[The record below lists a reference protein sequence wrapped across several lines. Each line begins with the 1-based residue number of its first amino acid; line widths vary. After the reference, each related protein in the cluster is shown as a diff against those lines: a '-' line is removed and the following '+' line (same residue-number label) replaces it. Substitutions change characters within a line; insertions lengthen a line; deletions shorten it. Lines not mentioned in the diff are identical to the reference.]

1 MKTSVTLFF
10 AILFFSGCGDDPK
23 KNSPQKSELAKIE
36 NWARPGVQ
44 GQMSGAYFVYRNP
57 LSIADTLISVYSP
70 QAMMTQIHESY
81 TTEDDLAGMRE
92 KAEII
97 VQANQNITLEQGGLH
112 VMLMN
117 LKTDLQEPD
126 SVTISLIFNQAGK
139 VDLTLPVIS
148 NKK

>member
-1 MKTSVTLFF
+1 MKTSIVLLFT
-10 AILFFSGCGDDPK
+10 ILLFSGCGDDPK
-23 KNSPQKSELAKIE
+23 KNPPQKSDPVKIQ
-36 NWARPGVQ
+36 NWARPGIQ
-44 GQMSGAYFVYRNP
+44 GQMSGAYFVYKNP
-57 LSIADTLISVYSP
+57 LNIADTLISVYSP

-81 TTEDDLAGMRE
+81 TTEDGLAGMRE

-97 VQANQNITLEQGGLH
+97 VQAKQNIILEQGGLH

-139 VDLTLPVIS
+139 VDLTVPVAS
-148 NKK
+148 NK

>member
-1 MKTSVTLFF
+1 MKTSVVLFF
-10 AILFFSGCGDDPK
+10 TILLFSGCGDGPK
-23 KNSPQKSELAKIE
+23 KNPPQKSESDKIQ

-44 GQMSGAYFVYRNP
+44 GQMSGAYFIYKNP

-81 TTEDDLAGMRE
+81 TTEDGLAGMRE

-97 VQANQNITLEQGGLH
+97 VQAKQNITLKQGGLH

-126 SVTISLIFNQAGK
+126 SVTISLIFKQAGK
-139 VDLTLPVIS
+139 VDLTLPVTAS
-148 NKK
+148 K

>member
-1 MKTSVTLFF
+1 MKTSIVLLFTTL
-10 AILFFSGCGDDPK
+10 LFSGCGDDPK
-23 KNSPQKSELAKIE
+23 KNPPQKSDPVKIQ
-36 NWARPGVQ
+36 NWARPGIQ
-44 GQMSGAYFVYRNP
+44 GQMSGAYFVYKNP
-57 LSIADTLISVYSP
+57 LNITDTLISVYSP

-81 TTEDDLAGMRE
+81 TTEDGLAGMRE

-97 VQANQNITLEQGGLH
+97 VQAKQNIILKQGGLH

-139 VDLTLPVIS
+139 VDLTVPVAS
-148 NKK
+148 NK

>member
-1 MKTSVTLFF
+1 MKTSIVLLFT
-10 AILFFSGCGDDPK
+10 ILLFSGCGDDPK
-23 KNSPQKSELAKIE
+23 KNPLQKSDPVKIQ
-36 NWARPGVQ
+36 NWARPGIQ
-44 GQMSGAYFVYRNP
+44 GQMSGAYFVYKNP
-57 LSIADTLISVYSP
+57 LNIADTLISVYSP

-81 TTEDDLAGMRE
+81 TTEDGLAGMRE

-97 VQANQNITLEQGGLH
+97 VQAKQNIILKQGGLH

-139 VDLTLPVIS
+139 VDLTVPVAS
-148 NKK
+148 NK

>member
-1 MKTSVTLFF
+1 MKTSVVLFF
-10 AILFFSGCGDDPK
+10 TILLFSGCGDDPK
-23 KNSPQKSELAKIE
+23 KNPPQKSESDKIQ
-36 NWARPGVQ
+36 NWARPSVQ
-44 GQMSGAYFVYRNP
+44 GQMSGAYFIYKNP

-81 TTEDDLAGMRE
+81 TTEDGLAGMRE

-97 VQANQNITLEQGGLH
+97 VQAKQNITLKQGGLH

-126 SVTISLIFNQAGK
+126 SVTISLIFKQAGK
-139 VDLTLPVIS
+139 VDLTLPVTAS
-148 NKK
+148 K

>member
-1 MKTSVTLFF
+1 MKTSIVLLFT
-10 AILFFSGCGDDPK
+10 ILLFSGCGDDPK
-23 KNSPQKSELAKIE
+23 KNPPQKSDPVKIQ
-36 NWARPGVQ
+36 NWARPGIQ
-44 GQMSGAYFVYRNP
+44 GQMSGAYFVYKNP
-57 LSIADTLISVYSP
+57 LNIADTLISVYSP

-81 TTEDDLAGMRE
+81 TTEDGLAGMRE

-97 VQANQNITLEQGGLH
+97 VQAKQNIILKQGGLH

-139 VDLTLPVIS
+139 VDLTVPVAS
-148 NKK
+148 NK

>member
-1 MKTSVTLFF
+1 MKTSIVLLFTTL
-10 AILFFSGCGDDPK
+10 LFSGCGDDPK
-23 KNSPQKSELAKIE
+23 KNPPQKSDPAKIQ
-36 NWARPGVQ
+36 NWARPGIQ
-44 GQMSGAYFVYRNP
+44 GQMSGAYFVYKNP
-57 LSIADTLISVYSP
+57 LNIADTLISVYSP

-81 TTEDDLAGMRE
+81 TTEDGLAGMRE

-97 VQANQNITLEQGGLH
+97 VQAKQNIILKQGGLH

-139 VDLTLPVIS
+139 VDLTVPVAS
-148 NKK
+148 NK

>member
-1 MKTSVTLFF
+1 
-10 AILFFSGCGDDPK
+10 
-23 KNSPQKSELAKIE
+23 
-36 NWARPGVQ
+36 
-44 GQMSGAYFVYRNP
+44 MSGAYFIYKNP

-81 TTEDDLAGMRE
+81 TTEDGLAGMRE

-97 VQANQNITLEQGGLH
+97 VQAKQNITLKQGGLH

-126 SVTISLIFNQAGK
+126 SVTISLIFKQAGK
-139 VDLTLPVIS
+139 VDLTLPVTAS
-148 NKK
+148 K

>member
-1 MKTSVTLFF
+1 MKTSVVLLFT
-10 AILFFSGCGDDPK
+10 ILLFSGCGDEPK
-23 KNSPQKSELAKIE
+23 KNTPQISESDKIQ

-44 GQMSGAYFVYRNP
+44 GQMSGAYFVYKNP

-81 TTEDDLAGMRE
+81 TTEDGLAGMRE

-97 VQANQNITLEQGGLH
+97 VQAKQNITLKQGGLH

-126 SVTISLIFNQAGK
+126 SVTISLIFKQAGK
-139 VDLTLPVIS
+139 VDLTLPVTA
-148 NKK
+148 NK